1 MKRAALLLF
10 GLPVLAAERPVPGP
24 MKPFVPPA
32 REERALPSG
41 FRYSLMPFGSLRMA
55 RVELSMRNDGDA
67 DLAELV
73 ANYLLEGTRSR
84 NAAALSTAVSD
95 LGVVGGA
102 IRVSVTASE
111 TVVSAEALSD
121 SAPALIRL
129 VAEVVNEPAFPSEA
143 LESMKADQLRRMDN
157 RQTQPASRALSRED
171 ALLFGIQTSGDV
183 VRAATADSVR
193 QYWSAS
199 YRPAAAHLY
208 VAGVFDNEA
217 VDRAVRESFASES
230 SKPVIHLIDRPGAT
244 QSHIAVAWPMPDPA
258 HADYFVLN
266 VMNIVMGSMQRSRII
281 ANVREQHG
289 YSYNIFS
296 RLYGRPRSSKWGVSG
311 DVATASTAAAL
322 REILAEVAR
331 LGEEPPS
338 PGELR
343 RFQTFMSGVLL
354 SERATPEGIVS
365 ALRWQELHGLPAD
378 DWATFVPRVY
388 AVTPEDLRR
397 VARRYLA
404 PSRAAIVVIGD
415 RKAIEAKLGEVGR
428 VVNE

>member
-1 MKRAALLLF
+1 
-10 GLPVLAAERPVPGP
+10 
-24 MKPFVPPA
+24 
-32 REERALPSG
+32 
-41 FRYSLMPFGSLRMA
+41 
-55 RVELSMRNDGDA
+55 
-67 DLAELV
+67 
-73 ANYLLEGTRSR
+73 
-84 NAAALSTAVSD
+84 
-95 LGVVGGA
+95 
-102 IRVSVTASE
+102 
-111 TVVSAEALSD
+111 
-121 SAPALIRL
+121 L